1 MPVFSLRAFMAA
13 ASLSLCAAGTAS
25 AQGSPPS
32 GGAAPAV
39 SPAPAATPA
48 PRAPRRDRNRL
59 TREDLAARTESDLL
73 ALLQG
78 ARPAW
83 LRARGQVS
91 ITTQEPEQ
99 VWVYR
104 DGIRM
109 GGVQALE
116 QMRPGEVREI
126 EFLPGHEATQRYGL
140 DHGAGVILVTSL

>member
-1 MPVFSLRAFMAA
+1 MPVISLRAFLAA

-39 SPAPAATPA
+39 SPAPAAAPA
-48 PRAPRRDRNRL
+48 PRPPRRDRNRL

-78 ARPAW
+78 ARPSW
-83 LRARGQVS
+83 LRARGPVS
-91 ITTQEPEQ
+91 ITQQSEQ

-109 GGVQALE
+109 GGVQVLE

-140 DHGAGVILVTSL
+140 DHGAGAIVVTSL

>member
-1 MPVFSLRAFMAA
+1 MTVFSLRAFVAA
-13 ASLSLCAAGTAS
+13 ASFSLGTACT
-25 AQGSPPS
+25 QGSPPA
-32 GGAAPAV
+32 GGASPAV

-83 LRARGQVS
+83 LRPRGQVS
-91 ITTQEPEQ
+91 ISHQSEQ

-104 DGIRM
+104 DGIRV
-109 GGVQALE
+109 GGVQVLE
-116 QMRPGEVREI
+116 QMRPGEVRAI
-126 EFLPGHEATQRYGL
+126 EFLPGHEATQRFGL
-140 DHGAGVILVTSL
+140 DHGAGAILVTSL

>member
-1 MPVFSLRAFMAA
+1 MNVFSLRAFVAA
-13 ASLSLCAAGTAS
+13 ASLSLCAAGAACT
-25 AQGSPPS
+25 QGSPPS
-32 GGAAPAV
+32 GGAPPAV

-48 PRAPRRDRNRL
+48 ARAPRRDRNRL

-91 ITTQEPEQ
+91 ITQGAEQ

-109 GGVQALE
+109 GGIQVLE

-126 EFLPGHEATQRYGL
+126 EFLPSHEATQRYGL
-140 DHGAGVILVTSL
+140 DHGAGAILVTSL